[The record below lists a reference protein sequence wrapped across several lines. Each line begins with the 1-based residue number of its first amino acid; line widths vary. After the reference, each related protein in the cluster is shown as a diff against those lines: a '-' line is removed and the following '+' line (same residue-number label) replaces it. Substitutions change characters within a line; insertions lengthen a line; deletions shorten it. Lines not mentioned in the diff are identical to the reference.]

1 MDHRELAMRERICT
15 LLMLAAL
22 SATQAGA
29 AEPPPK
35 PGSCPYAIKPL
46 PRNVTRATDRI
57 IKDMYP
63 ELKVKLIETKR
74 EDLVQFQT
82 DWGSGIRKSLC
93 LVAGGNDQLIRS
105 ACKGELC
112 HPEEASMII
121 MESVWD
127 RLQKVKR
134 VLRPADPADR
144 KS

>member
-1 MDHRELAMRERICT
+1 MRQQICI
-15 LLMLAAL
+15 LLTVALAAL
-22 SATQAGA
+22 SATSAGA
-29 AEPPPK
+29 VEQPPK

-82 DWGSGIRKSLC
+82 DWGAGIRRSLC

-134 VLRPADPADR
+134 VLRPADSTDQE
-144 KS
+144 S